1 MINVVIVMANECAS
15 SSVTSAVDI
24 FTFANQIHQSQ
35 SGTNASL
42 FKTVTVSW
50 TGEQV
55 AGLGGLILSPQAKA
69 EAIEQ
74 ADIILFPGFM
84 QQIFTELPN
93 LACYHNWIKYH
104 YQQGAHIC
112 SMCTGS
118 FILAESGILDD
129 KLATTHWHYAHHF
142 RKTYPQVKLNEK
154 LILTDDQRVIC
165 AGGATA
171 ANDLILLLVEK
182 FASKEL
188 AYECSKILLINTAR
202 RYQSEYILSHFYRN
216 HSDITIGKVQD
227 WLQEHFCESFSIE
240 QLAQNFCFGERQFKR
255 RFKSATGETP
265 ISYIQKLRVEFTK
278 KQLAFTDHSFET
290 ITFDAGYSDTN
301 SYRRLFKTITGLTP
315 STYRK
320 KFDQCSA

>member
-35 SGTNASL
+35 SGTNATH

-69 EAIEQ
+69 EAIEH

-84 QQIFTELPN
+84 QQIFSELPN
-93 LACYHNWIKYH
+93 LVSYHNWIKYH
-104 YQQGAHIC
+104 YQRGAYIC

-129 KLATTHWHYAHHF
+129 KLATTHWHYARHF
-142 RKTYPQVKLNEK
+142 SKAYPQIKLNEK
-154 LILTDDQRVIC
+154 LILTEDQRVIC

-182 FASKEL
+182 FVSKEL

-202 RYQSEYILSHFYRN
+202 RSQSEYILTHFYRN
-216 HSDITIGKVQD
+216 HSDTSIGKVQD
-227 WLQEHFCESFSIE
+227 WLEDHFSENFSIE
-240 QLAQNFCFGERQFKR
+240 QVAQNFGFGERQFKR
-255 RFKSATGETP
+255 RFKRATSETP

-278 KQLAFTDHSFET
+278 KQLALTNQNFET
-290 ITFDAGYSDTN
+290 ITFDAGYSDAN
-301 SYRRLFKTITGLTP
+301 SYRRLFKTTTGLTP